1 MEMCPHAVTAQTP
14 TRVLALPQR
23 RKSTAWDARG
33 RWIPT
38 QGGEERCQA
47 ASMGIKDR
55 ASLGR
60 TSEPP
65 SHPVRYNLH
74 MIKAANSKF
83 RAIPAVNDVLC
94 QPEVASLVE
103 KYSHDAMV
111 ELVREVL
118 SDARSKIKT
127 GSEPPSTVDVAHS
140 VCALADSAW
149 RRWPR
154 RAINAT
160 GVILHTNL
168 GRAPLSRESM
178 EAVEEAG
185 SGYSDLEF
193 DLAVGKR
200 GSRQARVS
208 QLVCWATGAE
218 AALVVNNNASAVM
231 LGLAAV
237 AAGKEVIVSRG
248 EAVEIGGGFRIPDV
262 LRQSGAFL
270 VEVGTT
276 NRTYV
281 EDFKGAFIENTGA
294 ILAVHASNFRVIG
307 FTHAPSIE
315 ELVATG
321 DELGVPVLHDLGS
334 GCLLD
339 TGPYGLAAEP
349 RPQESLAA
357 GVALGFFSGDKLLGG
372 PQAGIIVGKREYV
385 EMTARHPLA
394 RAVRIDKLS
403 MAALSATMLHYVHGQ
418 ATEKIP
424 VWRMI
429 SAPLDDLASRAQAW
443 RDDAWEWASVVESR
457 SAIGGGSLPGETLE
471 SVALRIDCAALGSSP
486 DDVLAQLR
494 SGQDPIIGRIE
505 EGQVLLDPRTVLPEE
520 DEAVSRAVRS
530 LARTGTQ

>member
-1 MEMCPHAVTAQTP
+1 
-14 TRVLALPQR
+14 
-23 RKSTAWDARG
+23 
-33 RWIPT
+33 
-38 QGGEERCQA
+38 
-47 ASMGIKDR
+47 
-55 ASLGR
+55 
-60 TSEPP
+60 
-65 SHPVRYNLH
+65 
-74 MIKAANSKF
+74 
-83 RAIPAVNDVLC
+83 
-94 QPEVASLVE
+94 
-103 KYSHDAMV
+103 
-111 ELVREVL
+111 
-118 SDARSKIKT
+118 
-127 GSEPPSTVDVAHS
+127 
-140 VCALADSAW
+140 
-149 RRWPR
+149 
-154 RAINAT
+154 
-160 GVILHTNL
+160 
-168 GRAPLSRESM
+168 
-178 EAVEEAG
+178 
-185 SGYSDLEF
+185 
-193 DLAVGKR
+193 
-200 GSRQARVS
+200 
-208 QLVCWATGAE
+208 
-218 AALVVNNNASAVM
+218 M

-262 LRQSGAFL
+262 LKQSGAFL

-281 EDFKGAFIENTGA
+281 EDFKGAFTENTGA

-315 ELVATG
+315 ELVTAG

-339 TGPYGLAAEP
+339 TGPYGLAEEP
-349 RPQESLAA
+349 RPQDSLAA

-429 SAPLDDLASRAQAW
+429 SAPVDDLASRAQAW
-443 RDDAWEWASVVESR
+443 LDDAWEWASVVESR

-471 SVALRIDCAALGSSP
+471 SVALCIDCAALGSSP